1 MSLQEHLT
9 AVLQKHIRCISEFD
23 GVTGAGVGF
32 DLTTS
37 SLSIVIY
44 TNNLPAESKDAI
56 LKTLA
61 GEPVSFEE
69 TGPISP
75 RTSGSPEGCAGM
87 TD

>member
-9 AVLQKHIRCISEFD
+9 AVLQKHIRWISEFD

-37 SLSIVIY
+37 RVSIVIY
-44 TNNLPAESKDAI
+44 TNNLSEESKAAI
-56 LKTLA
+56 LETLA
-61 GEPVSFEE
+61 GEPISFEE

-75 RTSGSPEGCAGM
+75 RTSGSPEGCAGIM
-87 TD
+87 D